1 MRVDLFLHGTPN
13 GQNIYASSADKDD
26 YVLSY
31 YHIDLG
37 VGPQSLIVETKV
49 LNNNL
54 NCYYTYFVP
63 NVQDVNGRPGGYF
76 AITLRFD
83 TFVRNLQVMFQLLA
97 IIYNQQVLGSILSGG
112 NANKYLVQTLN
123 EQGKLISDLMKNLL
137 SQVIKV
143 RNLVRR

>member
-26 YVLSY
+26 YALSY
-31 YHIDLG
+31 YNIDLG

-63 NVQDVNGRPGGYF
+63 NV
-76 AITLRFD
+76 
-83 TFVRNLQVMFQLLA
+83 
-97 IIYNQQVLGSILSGG
+97 
-112 NANKYLVQTLN
+112 
-123 EQGKLISDLMKNLL
+123 
-137 SQVIKV
+137 
-143 RNLVRR
+143 